1 MVWAGVN
8 GLLTAP
14 DAKKIERRRLC
25 VCWEGDYWNH
35 SHPERGK
42 NSACSCCF
50 FLSFFLSFFFLL
62 FIELWTKW
70 SFLSLSLE
78 KQRLWT
84 RWQTRRQKSEAR
96 RLWGLFLV
104 QSLCP
109 KGYHLPFNATEVRA
123 EGTWKWWGVITHVLS
138 WVPGI
143 LGLPLSLATK

>member
-14 DAKKIERRRLC
+14 DAKKMERWRLC

-35 SHPERGK
+35 SHPDGWK
-42 NSACSCCF
+42 NSACSCCLF
-50 FLSFFLSFFFLL
+50 IYLFFLL

-78 KQRLWT
+78 EQRLWR
-84 RWQTRRQKSEAR
+84 RWQTRSQKSEAR

-109 KGYHLPFNATEVRA
+109 KGYHLPFSAIEVRA
-123 EGTWKWWGVITHVLS
+123 EGKWKWWGVIRRVLS

-143 LGLPLSLATK
+143 LGLPLSPATK